1 VAEELERLAWERTTP
16 TTLLAGGSP
25 QAVPLAWVLI
35 ALALVVLALF
45 LGRLASPNERRFD

>member
-16 TTLLAGGSP
+16 TTLLAGGSA